1 MEFAFRGGQW
11 NYIRVYKDKAYWCR
25 SSTNRPN
32 VYTQECILE
41 LLNFIIDNI
50 YAKVG
55 DFVFRQA
62 IGIPMGTDCAPFL
75 ANLYLYA
82 LEFEFMAKLQSEKR
96 YSTLRKFRS
105 CRRYIDDLF
114 TVNNEDFFSRYAG
127 EICPKS
133 LVLNRENKENH
144 VCSFLDLCIRI
155 DDGHI
160 STKIYDK
167 RDDFPFTVRNFP
179 HLSGEVPFRQSHG
192 TFVSQIIRYTT
203 ACDKFED
210 VLTRSNLLIDKLLD
224 QGFCLKLMR
233 QCCRKFC
240 NNYPDLVSKYNLSP
254 SIFVQSIFN
263 NTTRR

>member
-1 MEFAFRGGQW
+1 M
-11 NYIRVYKDKAYWCR
+11 
-25 SSTNRPN
+25 NRPN
-32 VYTQECILE
+32 VYSQECVLE
-41 LLNFIIDNI
+41 LLNFLIDNI
-50 YAKVG
+50 YVRVG

-82 LEFEFMAKLQSEKR
+82 LEFEFMDKLQREKK
-96 YSTLRKFRS
+96 YSILRKFRS

-114 TVNNEDFFSRYAG
+114 TVNNEDFFSKYAY
-127 EICPKS
+127 EIYPKS
-133 LVLNRENKENH
+133 LILNRENKEDH
-144 VCSFLDLCIRI
+144 ICSFMDLSIRI

-179 HLSGEVPFRQSHG
+179 HLSGEIPFRHSHG
-192 TFVSQIIRYTT
+192 TFVSQIIRYTN
-203 ACDKFED
+203 ACDKFDD
-210 VLTRSNLLIDKLLD
+210 VLTRSNILIDKLQN

-240 NNYPDLVSKYNLSP
+240 SNYPDLVRKYKLSP
-254 SIFVQSIFN
+254 SIFVQSIFDN
-263 NTTRR
+263 AEKG